1 MTNVYIIDFGLML
14 RSPADPMMP
23 TCQSAEF
30 LPWGSS
36 LFENT
41 PPAYSEPASD
51 FLSMPRGN
59 LIGNSNSINT
69 QFGGQAIDANTSNQ
83 ALGMRFGTY
92 QHFDPQPMSANRKVV
107 RPPSTAQTYYQMG
120 PIQRPDHSVS
130 EDSFSE
136 QCSSSGVMSYSQ
148 MSTTNT
154 STPEK
159 TLNELHYPSSSAR
172 LPPGSNAG
180 VQGNN
185 QAWVNIQNLY
195 ALQQRQHQQEYEP
208 QSQNRFFERPGRMML
223 WAQPNNNDVDLFY
236 QDRSERDSA
245 ALASFSENRDEPCTW
260 AGELPSIKNYK
271 YPVTF
276 SCKSRIR
283 KIGTLAL
290 TLQNFQTQVEVIPW
304 VISDSNY
311 AKVSQKL
318 DPHKTVFVGALHGM
332 IHAEGLAYIM
342 SELFGP
348 VVYADEFPPRDIG
361 RWSPALDLCDEQSRL
376 RLLRHDWQ
384 MLIRDDTTPK
394 RPTCHWWSF
403 PAQRKPSGSQ
413 CTACTKSRK
422 HRTAVN
428 IWFFCIADKIKLNR
442 HVTHLRTSQPS
453 KKHILWFASHN
464 VSVQSGMTLQDV
476 RFSPS
481 TLLTFVI
488 SLPRREAIV
497 RSGWTSTYFL
507 VNYGPI
513 AFQAI
518 LLSSDCFLMSR
529 NCSDCIIFSFSLQ
542 WIEPMADA
550 GVDQYTFHVESSPNV
565 LTTCRKVKEA
575 GMKVGVA
582 LKPKTDVMVVK
593 DYIEHADLVLIMT
606 VEPGFGGQKFMADMM
621 PKVKWLRDNYPT
633 IDIEVDGGVGLNT
646 IDECAKAGANMIVSG
661 TAVAKAPNPAAVI
674 SSLRNTVNQSLMSL

>member
-1 MTNVYIIDFGLML
+1 MNTDQQMQGRADGSSLVFHREDDNNNNYCWTSGNWNRNNSTPLTPPTGDSYVESLSDLLSMPTSSRTGDHLPHLYQL

-107 RPPSTAQTYYQMG
+107 RPPSTAPTYYQMG

-276 SCKSRIR
+276 SCKLFLGGLPWDISEVALIQAFRKFGPVKVEWPKKDGPKEPKGFAYLILESEKKVRALMESCTYNFAKAGQFYKISSR
-283 KIGTLAL
+283 KLK
-290 TLQNFQTQVEVIPW
+290 FKETQVEVIPW

-348 VVYADEFPPRDIG
+348 VVYAGLDTDKHKYPIG
-361 RWSPALDLCDEQSRL
+361 AGRVTFASKSSYMKAVL
-376 RLLRHDWQ
+376 
-384 MLIRDDTTPK
+384 
-394 RPTCHWWSF
+394 
-403 PAQRKPSGSQ
+403 
-413 CTACTKSRK
+413 TAFVEVK
-422 HRTAVN
+422 
-428 IWFFCIADKIKLNR
+428 
-442 HVTHLRTSQPS
+442 TSKFS
-453 KKHILWFASHN
+453 KKIQINPYLEDSPCSAC
-464 VSVQSGMTLQDV
+464 SVQQGPYFCRSIECFKYFCRACWRWQHSSEAMRSHL
-476 RFSPS
+476 P
-481 TLLTFVI
+481 LTRG
-488 SLPRREAIV
+488 SK
-497 RSGWTSTYFL
+497 
-507 VNYGPI
+507 N
-513 AFQAI
+513 
-518 LLSSDCFLMSR
+518 
-529 NCSDCIIFSFSLQ
+529 
-542 WIEPMADA
+542 
-550 GVDQYTFHVESSPNV
+550 H
-565 LTTCRKVKEA
+565 
-575 GMKVGVA
+575 
-582 LKPKTDVMVVK
+582 VVK
-593 DYIEHADLVLIMT
+593 SSSA
-606 VEPGFGGQKFMADMM
+606 
-621 PKVKWLRDNYPT
+621 
-633 IDIEVDGGVGLNT
+633 IDFIWD
-646 IDECAKAGANMIVSG
+646 
-661 TAVAKAPNPAAVI
+661 
-674 SSLRNTVNQSLMSL
+674 